1 MNPSASAANRQLAA
15 PARGNASTREE
26 LMKRSLALSQ
36 VLCFVA
42 LLFPALT
49 AIGWIF
55 DIPFFV
61 HGHPVL
67 PVMQPPTAVGLALC
81 ALAALETSER
91 PSSLVRKTIAVV
103 FAAMALA
110 LGLLTLAEYGFGWH
124 LGVDW
129 VLVDH
134 TLRSGEPFPGRASP
148 QTALSFVLLGVAL
161 ISFTLG
167 GRWFSLGQISALIA
181 AGNGIIA
188 ATGYIFGSASYY
200 GFPIHT
206 PASRMAVH
214 TAISFIVIVLAL
226 LGGHP
231 SQGIMTL
238 VTSATRS
245 GRMARQILLAGI
257 VAPPFVAALTR
268 LGVIVGWYGV
278 SVQVSLYVLA
288 IAALVFG
295 TTWRAASRSE
305 WEELHAQATLEA
317 FQRANQQLNQ
327 AIAERQL
334 FAALVENSSDFIGV
348 ADPNGKPQYI
358 NPAGRRMIGLPP
370 DFPIGTTSISD
381 FYPQDKREA
390 AMAILKVVVEHGH
403 WDGEATFRNWQ
414 SDAAIPV
421 SQSRFVIPHP
431 ETGQILGLGNIT
443 RDISEAKRAQEEIEA
458 ANKRLQEANERITQ
472 LYEQTKELDQIKTN
486 FFANVSHEFRTP
498 LSLILGPVEKHLR
511 ASTAIP
517 DLQRD
522 LAVVHRS
529 ARTLQRYVE
538 DLLDVAR
545 LDAGQLKP
553 QYDESDAAVIVRL
566 TSDHFSELARD
577 RQIAFA
583 VKVPSSLRVQTDP
596 GKFQRILFNLLAN
609 AFKHTPAGGQVRVW
623 LFQVGDRFRV
633 EVGDSGPGIP
643 ADERVEIFERFHRFA
658 HMSAESQTGVG
669 LGLSIVKDFATLLRG
684 TISIGDA
691 PEGGALFVLDLPSAA
706 PAGTPMK
713 PQTGQP
719 PGVESVD
726 WVVPPPAA
734 PAPKKHERRRQLV
747 LVVEDNDD
755 MNHFLC
761 DALEA
766 EGFRAASACDGREG
780 YEKAIALA
788 PDLVLTD
795 LMMPR
800 MDGDE
805 LIRALRRRPE
815 LRSLPIVALTARAD
829 RESRLRLLRGGAD
842 DYLDKPLS
850 VAELCARVRNLVR
863 RKRSQDHANRMR
875 RQIEGVAHATKSV
888 AEAVAS
894 LPESSVLAVFQT
906 SALKAA
912 ALTSAE
918 YAAAGI
924 GTDPERPFELWAFAG
939 LSREQARIIGRYP
952 RPVGLLGLVVK
963 EGRTIRLRD
972 VREHPEYRG
981 FPPHHPVMTS
991 FMGTPIRY
999 GNHAVGDL
1007 YVANK
1012 IGSLEFTDADQQV
1025 FELLAE
1031 NVGAAIATARLYS
1044 AEGLQ
1049 RAWLETV
1056 VDQMPEG
1063 ILLMDANG
1071 RVTMANRVLRS
1082 LAPPESPQ
1090 VDRFGNRAMFD
1101 LRRPSGE
1108 VLPADDFPIVT
1119 ALTDRATTQG
1129 HELMMRRADGRFV
1142 PVLVGASPIQTGDGA
1157 LAGATMVVQDVS
1169 TLKELERLRQEWSSI
1184 VAHDLQQPVHTIL
1197 LRTDLLLRGTL
1208 SESQAQ
1214 SVRQIRKSITHLGR
1228 MVTDLMDASLLDAR
1242 GLRLAL
1248 EPLNLGDLIREI
1260 IERTPDTALRIKLRL
1275 PEGKRLLVRGDAQRL
1290 EQVMTNLLSNAVKYG
1305 VPETAIDV
1313 EISLSNE
1320 VANVAVTNCGSGV
1333 PPDELPFLFE
1343 RYSRSHAARTSP
1355 TKGLGLGL
1363 YIARGIVEAHGGRI
1377 WVESVPEQTT
1387 TFHFTIPLAQLS
1399 DANELPHLR
1408 SAAEIGK
1415 LPP

>member
-1 MNPSASAANRQLAA
+1 MNASASAANQQPGAA
-15 PARGNASTREE
+15 QPGNAGTREA
-26 LMKRSLALSQ
+26 RVQQSLALSK

-55 DIPFFV
+55 GIPFLLY
-61 HGHPVL
+61 GHPTL
-67 PVMQPPTAVGLALC
+67 PVMQPATAVGLALLV
-81 ALAALETSER
+81 AAALETSER
-91 PSSLVRKTIAVV
+91 PASFGRKTIAVV
-103 FAAMALA
+103 FATIALA
-110 LGLLTLAEYGFGWH
+110 LGLLTLAQYMFGWP
-124 LGVDW
+124 LGIDQI
-129 VLVDH
+129 LVDGA
-134 TLRSGEPFPGRASP
+134 SSEPFAGRPSP
-148 QTALSFVLLGVAL
+148 QTALNFVLLAVAL
-161 ISFTLG
+161 ISFNLR
-167 GRWFSLGQISALIA
+167 GRWFSLGQITALIA
-181 AGNGIIA
+181 AGNSIIP

-200 GFPIHT
+200 GLPIH
-206 PASRMAVH
+206 PPGAGMAVH
-214 TAISFIVIVLAL
+214 TAIPFIVIAFAL
-226 LGGHP
+226 LAGHP
-231 SQGIMTL
+231 NQGIMTL
-238 VTSATRS
+238 VTSETRS
-245 GRMARQILLAGI
+245 GRMTRQILLAGI

-268 LGVIVGWYGV
+268 LGVMAGWYGV

-334 FAALVENSSDFIGV
+334 FSALVENSSDFIGV
-348 ADPNGKPQYI
+348 ANANGTPLYI

-381 FYPQDKREA
+381 FYPSDQRDA
-390 AMAILKVVVEHGH
+390 AMAILKGVAEHGH
-403 WDGEATFRNWQ
+403 WDGEAIFRNWQ
-414 SDAAIPV
+414 TEAGIPV

-431 ETGQILGLGNIT
+431 DTGQILGFGNIT

-472 LYEQTKELDQIKTN
+472 LYEKTKELDQLKTS

-498 LSLILGPVEKHLR
+498 LSLILGPIEKHLR
-511 ASTAIP
+511 ASTATP

-522 LAVVHRS
+522 LAVVQRS

-553 QYDESDAAVIVRL
+553 QYDEADAAALVRL
-566 TSDHFSELARD
+566 TLDHFSELARD
-577 RQIAFA
+577 RQITLA
-583 VKVPSSLRVQTDP
+583 VLVPSALRVQTDP
-596 GKFQRILFNLLAN
+596 GKFQRLLFNLLAN
-609 AFKHTPAGGQVRVW
+609 AFKHTPGGGQVRVS
-623 LFQVGDRFRV
+623 LSQVGDRFRV
-633 EVGDSGPGIP
+633 EVADSGPGIP
-643 ADERVEIFERFHRFA
+643 RDQRVEIFERFHRFD

-669 LGLSIVKDFATLLRG
+669 LGLSIVKDFAMLLGG
-684 TISIGDA
+684 TITIGDA
-691 PEGGALFVLDLPSAA
+691 PEGGALFVLDLPAAA

-719 PGVESVD
+719 PGVETAE
-726 WVVPPPAA
+726 WFVPPASTPARR
-734 PAPKKHERRRQLV
+734 KHERRHQVV

-755 MNHFLC
+755 MNRFLC
-761 DALEA
+761 ETLEA
-766 EGFRAASACDGREG
+766 DGFHVASAFDGREG
-780 YEKAIALA
+780 YEKAIALG

-805 LIRALRRRPE
+805 LIRLLRQKRE
-815 LRSLPIVALTARAD
+815 LRTLPIVALTAKAD

-850 VAELCARVRNLVR
+850 AAELCARVRNLVR
-863 RKRSQDHANRMR
+863 RKRSQDHANHMR
-875 RQIEGVAHATKSV
+875 RQIEEVAHASKSV

-906 SALKAA
+906 IALKAA

-918 YAAAGI
+918 FAAAGI
-924 GTDPERPFELWAFAG
+924 GTDPERPFELWAFSG
-939 LSREQARIIGRYP
+939 LSQEQARIIGRLP
-952 RPVGLLGLVVK
+952 RPLGLLGLVVK
-963 EGRTIRLRD
+963 EGRTIRVRD
-972 VREHPEYRG
+972 VHEHPEYRG

-991 FMGTPIRY
+991 FMGTPIWY
-999 GNHAVGDL
+999 GSHAVGNL

-1012 IGSLEFTDADQQV
+1012 IGGPEFTDADQHV

-1031 NVGAAIATARLYS
+1031 NVGAAIAAARLYS

-1071 RVTMANRVLRS
+1071 HVTMANRVLRS
-1082 LAPPESPQ
+1082 LAPAESAQ
-1090 VDRFGNRAMFD
+1090 VDRFGNRVMFD

-1129 HELMMRRADGRFV
+1129 HELMTRRADGQFV
-1142 PVLVGASPIQTGDGA
+1142 PVLVGASPIHTGDGT

-1197 LRTDLLLRGTL
+1197 LRTDLLLREALT
-1208 SESQAQ
+1208 EPQAQ
-1214 SVRQIRKSITHLGR
+1214 SVRQIRKSITNLGR
-1228 MVTDLMDASLLDAR
+1228 MVTDLMDASLLDAKD
-1242 GLRLAL
+1242 LRLAL
-1248 EPLNLGDLIREI
+1248 ERLDLGDLIHEI
-1260 IERTPDTALRIKLRL
+1260 IERTPETASRIKLVL
-1275 PEGKRLLVRGDAQRL
+1275 PETARLLVRGDAQRL

-1305 VPETAIDV
+1305 VPESPIDV
-1313 EISLSNE
+1313 EVGLSREGAE
-1320 VANVAVTNCGSGV
+1320 VSVTNRGSGV

-1343 RYSRSHAARTSP
+1343 RYARSHAARMGP

-1377 WVESVPEQTT
+1377 WVESVPEHTT
-1387 TFHFTIPLAQLS
+1387 TFHFTIPLDSPARDTNPAS
-1399 DANELPHLR
+1399 RPAPAIKEA
-1408 SAAEIGK
+1408 S
-1415 LPP
+1415 